1 MLDRK
6 QRRIGLA
13 VTVVLFGL
21 NLIAFNYLISGWSG
35 ARLDLTEEGVFS
47 ISPATERILESL
59 DENVTIHGY
68 FSGRTHPKLSPL
80 VPQITD
86 LLDEYRSVSGGRVV
100 VEIVDPGE
108 DEAAEE
114 EAADRFGVRS
124 TPFQLASKYET
135 GIVNAY
141 FALVVQ
147 FGDQYVRYGFQDLI
161 EVGMLPDGDIDV
173 QLRNLEYDLTRA
185 IKKTVFGFRSASE
198 LFGRVEGEVRL
209 TGVVSPGT
217 LPEMFA
223 EVPEALR
230 TAAAELTEKG
240 AGKFV
245 YEEVDPMLDDAAR
258 QALELRW
265 GVQPM
270 SLGFFGDDEFYLY
283 GLLEVGD
290 QVEQLMLASDGLTA
304 AEIRETVENS
314 LRRHTPGFLKTV
326 GVVTPAPPEIPPQLR
341 AQMGMPPTAPPEYQE
356 VKRFLEQDYQVQ
368 DVRLDD
374 ATGVPSDIDV
384 LLVLKPKELGDEQI
398 YRLDQF
404 LMRGGR
410 IVLAAGNYEASVGQQ
425 GLTVNPVTTGLDDW
439 LAHHGVTIARSLVLD
454 DRNQSLP
461 IPETRYTAL
470 GALRTWTLAP
480 YPYLVQVRD
489 EGFLNRD
496 ITATLDSVGIYWGSP
511 ITLADPLPEG
521 IEALPILQS
530 SALSWTDDDLTNTGF
545 VDYTVPEQGTGPQLL
560 AVALN
565 GRFRSYFAERPGPG
579 ESSPDASA
587 ETEDEAGEST
597 TVPRVTL
604 GTSPETRL
612 VIVANGEFL
621 NDFVAQ
627 SLGQL
632 DGGFFVE
639 NLRFVENVIDWT
651 GLDNEM
657 IGIRARGLASRHLDR
672 VDRRTEVAVE
682 VLNYTIPLV
691 FVIVLGGYL
700 HWRRKNAATILDPG
714 GSGFT
719 GSPATREGD

>member
-1 MLDRK
+1 M
-6 QRRIGLA
+6 
-13 VTVVLFGL
+13 
-21 NLIAFNYLISGWSG
+21 
-35 ARLDLTEEGVFS
+35 FS
-47 ISPATERILESL
+47 ISPATKRLLGSL
-59 DENVTIHGY
+59 DENVTIHGF

-80 VPQITD
+80 VPQIAD
-86 LLDEYRSVSGGRVV
+86 LLDEYRAVSKGRVV
-100 VEIVDPGE
+100 VEIRDPGK

-161 EVGMLPDGDIDV
+161 EVSVLPDGDIDV
-173 QLRNLEYDLTRA
+173 SLRNLEYDLTRA

-198 LFGRVEGEVRL
+198 LFERVEDEVRL
-209 TGVVSPGT
+209 TGVITPAS

-223 EVPEALR
+223 DVPDALR
-230 TAAAELTEKG
+230 TAAAELTEMG

-245 YEEVDPMLDDAAR
+245 YDEIDPTVDDAAR
-258 QALELRW
+258 REMEMRFNL
-265 GVQPM
+265 QPM
-270 SLGFFGDDEFYLY
+270 SLDFFSDESFYLY
-283 GLLEVGD
+283 GLLQIGD
-290 QVEQLMLASDGLTA
+290 RVEQLILARDELTS
-304 AEIRETVENS
+304 AEIRETVEHS

-326 GVVTPAPPEIPPQLR
+326 GVVTPEPTEIPPQLR

-356 VKRFLEQDYQVQ
+356 IKRFLEQDYQIK

-374 ATGVPSDIDV
+374 AAGVPSDVDV
-384 LLVLKPKELGDEQI
+384 LLVLKPKELDDEQV
-398 YRLDQF
+398 YHLDQF

-410 IVLAAGNYEASVGQQ
+410 IVLAAGNYEATVGQQ
-425 GLTVNPVTTGLDDW
+425 GLSVSPLNTGLDEW
-439 LAHHGVTIARSLVLD
+439 LAHHGVTIAKSLVLD

-511 ITLADPLPEG
+511 ITLAEDPPEG
-521 IEALPILQS
+521 LEALPILQS
-530 SALSWTDDDLTNTGF
+530 SALSWTDDDLANVNF
-545 VDYTVPEQGTGPQLL
+545 VDYTVPEEGTEPQLL
-560 AVALN
+560 AVALS
-565 GRFRSYFAERPGPG
+565 GRFRSFFADGRRSG
-579 ESSPDASA
+579 EAADAADEGSEDAS
-587 ETEDEAGEST
+587 
-597 TVPRVTL
+597 RVAL
-604 GTSPETRL
+604 PMSPETRL
-612 VIVANGEFL
+612 VIVANGEFV

-632 DGGFFVE
+632 EGGFFVE

-651 GLDNEM
+651 GLDADM

-672 VDRRTEVAVE
+672 VDRSTEVGLEAV
-682 VLNYTIPLV
+682 NYGVPVV
-691 FVIVLGGYL
+691 FLIGLGGYL
-700 HWRRKNAATILDPG
+700 YWQRRNAAPILDAGGGAAPG
-714 GSGFT
+714 T
-719 GSPATREGD
+719 RATREGA

>member
-6 QRRIGLA
+6 QRRIALA

-21 NLIAFNYLISGWSG
+21 NLVAFNYLISGWSG

-47 ISPATERILESL
+47 ISPATERILGALE
-59 DENVTIHGY
+59 ENVTIHGF

-80 VPQITD
+80 VPQIID
-86 LLDEYRSVSGGRVV
+86 LLDEYRAVSGGRVV

-108 DEAAEE
+108 NEAAEE

-161 EVGMLPDGDIDV
+161 EVEMLADGDIDV
-173 QLRNLEYDLTRA
+173 RLRNLEYDLTRA

-198 LFGRVEGEVRL
+198 LFERVEGEVRL
-209 TGVVSPGT
+209 TGVLSPAS
-217 LPEMFA
+217 LPEIFS
-223 EVPEALR
+223 EVPDALR
-230 TAAAELTEKG
+230 SAAAELTEKG

-245 YEEVDPMLDDAAR
+245 YEEVDPTLDDAAR
-258 QALELRW
+258 QELEMRW
-265 GVQPM
+265 SVQPM
-270 SLGFFGDDEFYLY
+270 SLGFVDDRSFYLY

-290 QVEQLMLASDGLTA
+290 QVEQLMLARDELTA

-356 VKRFLEQDYQVQ
+356 VKRFLEQDYQIK

-374 ATGVPSDIDV
+374 AAGVPSDIDV
-384 LLVLKPKELGDEQI
+384 LLVLKPKELDDEQI

-410 IVLAAGNYEASVGQQ
+410 IVLAAGNYEATVGQQ
-425 GLTVNPVTTGLDDW
+425 GLTVSPVNTGLDDW
-439 LAHHGVTIARSLVLD
+439 LAHHGVTIAKALVLD

-496 ITATLDSVGIYWGSP
+496 ITATLDAVGIYWGSP
-511 ITLADPLPEG
+511 ITLAENPPEG
-521 IEALPILQS
+521 LEALPILQS
-530 SALSWTDDDLTNTGF
+530 SSLSWTDDDLANTAF
-545 VDYTVPEQGTGPQLL
+545 VDYTVPEEGTEPHLL
-560 AVALN
+560 SVALS
-565 GRFRSYFAERPGPG
+565 GRFRSFYADKLPPG
-579 ESSPDASA
+579 EDAESDA
-587 ETEDEAGEST
+587 DTTPTE
-597 TVPRVTL
+597 PRVSL

-639 NLRFVENVIDWT
+639 NLRFIENVIDWT

-657 IGIRARGLASRHLDR
+657 IGIRARGLASRHLER
-672 VDRRTEVAVE
+672 VDRRTEVALE
-682 VLNYTIPLV
+682 VVNYAIP
-691 FVIVLGGYL
+691 VILLMGLGGYL
-700 HWRRKNAATILDPG
+700 YWQRRHAAPILDG
-714 GSGFT
+714 GGKT
-719 GSPATREGD
+719 VPASRVTRKGA